1 MSSSI
6 NNNNNNV
13 FKTREQLL
21 DAGLFWSKPFS
32 ILKEV
37 YVAMHN
43 GCLDNIHIYH
53 SDVYY
58 VRAALEKHTGFLLSL
73 PLVEQAMKDEG
84 WRDRKGYGRFK

>member
-6 NNNNNNV
+6 NNNNNNT
-13 FKTREQLL
+13 FRTREQLI
-21 DAGLFWSKPFS
+21 DDGLFWSKPFS

-58 VRAALEKHTGFLLSL
+58 VRMVFKNRGGHYESPFLIITYLIFNHL
-73 PLVEQAMKDEG
+73 TNPL
-84 WRDRKGYGRFK
+84 